1 VELNVRRSPYT
12 VPSYSLTSDLLSFLR
27 CGLQY
32 RYHGIGKLPATRP
45 AQMWF
50 GQFIHGVLE
59 EAYRQ
64 YRAGRD
70 ATGDAAVPPVTDEQ
84 LDELCALLFARL
96 AAQGLAPRNEELE
109 RIGEARARTVVREL
123 GPLLF
128 PVISQAE
135 VRLTGTRAMRT
146 DLIPARLR
154 LRGVDRYEM
163 AGVVDVITDIEL
175 ADPALVANPLVE
187 AIRGV
192 LPRPYPGRFEVIID
206 YKGMRRPP
214 KGKPAGGQ
222 DFWRIYEWQVQ
233 TYAQLRSVQADAR
246 PVAAAALLY
255 LNELLPTWNDL
266 ALMREE
272 IDAGTTDVAPAPGSE
287 ADRLI
292 RPRRRGDPDVS
303 PPLPFEFRLRRALRI
318 VPVSTATQD
327 RAAEAFDKVVARIE
341 ASRVEEQLAGVIIA
355 SWPKDTSDAATCAAC
370 DFRPICP
377 DYQALP
383 RRA

>member
-1 VELNVRRSPYT
+1 MELKVRRSPYT

-59 EAYRQ
+59 EAYWQ
-64 YRAGRD
+64 YRTGRD
-70 ATGDAAVPPVTDEQ
+70 ATGDPSVPPASDEQ
-84 LDELCALLFARL
+84 LSELCDLLAVRL
-96 AAQGLAPRNEELE
+96 AAQGLAPRNEDLE
-109 RIGEARARTVVREL
+109 RIGVDRARAAVQEL

-146 DLIPARLR
+146 DLIPARLQ
-154 LRGVDRYEM
+154 RGIDRYEM

-175 ADPALVANPLVE
+175 GDHALAANPLVD
-187 AIRGV
+187 AIRRV
-192 LPRPYPGRFEVIID
+192 LPPGHPERFEVIID

-214 KGKPAGGQ
+214 KGKPSGGR

-233 TYAQLRSVQADAR
+233 TYAQLRSVQAGAR
-246 PVAAAALLY
+246 PVAAAVLLY
-255 LNELLPTWNDL
+255 LNELLPTWTDS
-266 ALMREE
+266 ALLRRE
-272 IDAGTTDVAPAPGSE
+272 IDDGTTDVAPESGGAI
-287 ADRLI
+287 DRLI
-292 RPRRRGDPDVS
+292 RPRPRGDRS
-303 PPLPFEFRLRRALRI
+303 ERPPLLPFEFRLQRALRI
-318 VPVSTATQD
+318 VPVSPATQD
-327 RAAEAFDKVVARIE
+327 RAAEAFDKVVAEIE
-341 ASRVEEQLAGVIIA
+341 ASRVTEQHAGAIIA

-370 DFRPICP
+370 DFRPVCP

-383 RRA
+383 HRV